1 MTKSRKRSYGRSMYD
16 RSAAAIYDAMN
27 RGAGKDYGAEAA
39 AVTEAVL
46 ARRPGGP
53 HPPRRGLR
61 HR

>member
-1 MTKSRKRSYGRSMYD
+1 MMYERSY
-16 RSAAAIYDAMN
+16 AAIYDVMN
-27 RGAGKDYGAEAA
+27 HGVGKDYGAEAA

-46 ARRPGGP
+46 ARRPDGP